1 MLKRVLTEKL
11 HVCSQIRV
19 EEISTLAE
27 QGYSTI
33 INSRPDGEVRGQPT
47 SAEVNAAARSVGIA
61 YLYQPV
67 SSKEI
72 TTQEADRFI
81 LAVAQAQGK
90 VLAHCRT
97 GTRTATLWALS
108 QRDKQNVDD
117 ILATAKQ
124 MGYDLEFLR
133 SRLT

>member
-1 MLKRVLTEKL
+1 M
-11 HVCSQIRV
+11 
-19 EEISTLAE
+19 
-27 QGYSTI
+27 
-33 INSRPDGEVRGQPT
+33 
-47 SAEVNAAARSVGIA
+47 GIA

-81 LAVAQAQGK
+81 LAVDQAQGK